1 MWLLGTFKLAVRPTC
16 YEQLF
21 TEDQDRR
28 NASKGTYYRDPN
40 YQVATVEAEDDQEV
54 GRHCQLEAVCL

>member
-1 MWLLGTFKLAVRPTC
+1 MDVAFRDFRVGCKS
-16 YEQLF
+16 QLF

-54 GRHCQLEAVCL
+54 GRDCQLEALCL